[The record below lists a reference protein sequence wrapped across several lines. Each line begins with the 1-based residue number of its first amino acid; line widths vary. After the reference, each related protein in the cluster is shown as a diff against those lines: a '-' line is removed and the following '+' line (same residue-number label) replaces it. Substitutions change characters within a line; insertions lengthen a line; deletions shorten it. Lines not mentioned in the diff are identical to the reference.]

1 MEIIGFVAAVLTTVS
16 FFPQVWR
23 TWRSK
28 SAGDLSLVTLILFT
42 AGVSLWLAYGV
53 AHRSVPIA
61 AANGFTLVQSVVLIG
76 LRVRY
81 GRRSP

>member
-1 MEIIGFVAAVLTTVS
+1 MIGFVAAVLTTVS

-61 AANGFTLVQSVVLIG
+61 AANAFTLVQSVVLIG

-81 GRRSP
+81 GRRAP